1 MSGVDITQ
9 PLSQADAA
17 AISAG
22 MDRYGVLVFH
32 DQRFTDETQ
41 LAFSRNFGAL
51 EQATGDIAQGHE
63 RRLSMDVNDI
73 SNLDR
78 NNELLARDDRRR
90 LFGLGN
96 RLWHSDSSFKAV
108 PAKYSLLS
116 ARRIPSGGGNTE
128 FADMR
133 AAYDALDEETKA
145 ECENLICEHSQLF
158 SRSILGF
165 ADFTDEERRK
175 FAPVQQRLVR
185 RHPVTGRQVAV
196 PGLACRRD
204 PRLAGAGGARLPARP
219 DRACDAAPVRLRACL
234 AAVGPGDVGQPRHD
248 APRPAVQQRRG
259 PRHAPHHGRLRTV
272 HDGSGGMIKVV
283 GLLTRRPEL
292 THEQFVKH
300 WLEIHGPLAHA
311 VPGIRRYVQ
320 SHIVGTR
327 TRPDIPET
335 DVEVDG
341 IAELWYDDQAAL
353 ARAAATPE
361 MKRLTDD
368 GALFIGRIKSY
379 IIEEKQIIP
388 RG

>member
-1 MSGVDITQ
+1 MTFSIRAMDPASRPFFAGEVSGVDITQ
-9 PLSQADAA
+9 PLSPVDAA

-32 DQRFTDETQ
+32 DQRVTDETQ

-128 FADMR
+128 FADTR

-175 FAPVQQRLVR
+175 FAPVKQRLVR
-185 RHPVTGRQVAV
+185 RHPVTGRRSLF
-196 PGLACRRD
+196 LASH
-204 PRLAGAGGARLPARP
+204 AGAILGWPVPEARAFLRDLTEHATQRRFVYAHVWRQWDLVMWDNRVTMHRARP
-219 DRACDAAPVRLRACL
+219 FNNAEVRDMHRTTVAC
-234 AAVGPGDVGQPRHD
+234 
-248 APRPAVQQRRG
+248 
-259 PRHAPHHGRLRTV
+259 
-272 HDGSGGMIKVV
+272 
-283 GLLTRRPEL
+283 EL
-292 THEQFVKH
+292 STM
-300 WLEIHGPLAHA
+300 
-311 VPGIRRYVQ
+311 
-320 SHIVGTR
+320 
-327 TRPDIPET
+327 
-335 DVEVDG
+335 
-341 IAELWYDDQAAL
+341 DQAA
-353 ARAAATPE
+353 
-361 MKRLTDD
+361 
-368 GALFIGRIKSY
+368 
-379 IIEEKQIIP
+379 
-388 RG
+388 